1 MNRGAVLRLLH
12 MLLLVL
18 AAQAAPGES
27 AADDTLDETQKLGR
41 RLYGNHCVVCHE
53 KPQVTSIQFGPAL
66 SRDSVVGREGIMR
79 DVISNGTPRMP
90 GFKYQFDAAQ
100 IDAIVAF
107 LETLPAA
114 PPPRSGPT
122 GGGPR

>member
-1 MNRGAVLRLLH
+1 MYRGAVLRLLH
-12 MLLLVL
+12 MLLLVVG
-18 AAQAAPGES
+18 AQAAPGES

-53 KPQVTSIQFGPAL
+53 KPQITSTQFGPPL
-66 SRDSVVGREGIMR
+66 YRDSVVGREGIMR

-90 GFKYQFDAAQ
+90 GFKYQFDPAQ

-107 LETLPAA
+107 LKTVPAA

-122 GGGPR
+122 GDGPR